1 MTGWSA
7 AGLLFVVMSPRLLAI
22 GMVAVAALTAA
33 TPAAA
38 GKPATLMAEYNFDAV
53 HQDTVVDLTGR
64 GHALSLGGNWSHS
77 NGVSTPAV
85 SFDPV
90 SLGNSPSRSDLNSGF
105 REFAI
110 TMVFRLPGDTS
121 QLPDT
126 PNIVQKGFWGDAGQ
140 WKMQLKPK
148 TAAIQCRF
156 QGTVDAR
163 LVTSQV
169 ADVDDGEWHMATCW
183 RDGTLL
189 GVTVDGVTDELTAS
203 VGDISNGRPLRVGA
217 KNLSSTTDQFTG
229 ALDYVALAFGDGAI
243 ALSQEAAPLP

>member
-1 MTGWSA
+1 MI
-7 AGLLFVVMSPRLLAI
+7 SPRLLAI
-22 GMVAVAALTAA
+22 GTVAVAVFASA

-53 HQDTVVDLTGR
+53 NQGTVVDLTGR
-64 GHALSLGGNWSHS
+64 GHALTLGGNWSPS
-77 NGVSTPAV
+77 SGVSTPAV

-90 SLGNSPSRSDLNSGF
+90 SLGNSPSRSDLNPGS
-105 REFAI
+105 REFAV
-110 TMVFRLPGDTS
+110 TTVFRLPGDTS

-156 QGTVDAR
+156 RGTIDAR

-169 ADVDDGEWHMATCW
+169 ADVDDGDWHMATCW
-183 RDGTLL
+183 RDGAVL
-189 GVTVDGVTDELTAS
+189 GVTVDGVTDQLTAN

-229 ALDYVALAFGDGAI
+229 TLDYVALAFGDGAL
-243 ALSQEAAPLP
+243 ALSQAAAPLHD